1 MTENVLVLGGSRNI
15 GYHAAVRLLAS
26 GATVT
31 LLLRS
36 PSAFDKD
43 ETVQGFVKS
52 GKARLVK
59 GDGLV
64 QEDVKRAW
72 EESGKDKPV
81 DTVLFTVG
89 FSGPVKFHITKGFL
103 IDPPNL
109 VTQCLLNVLTTMP
122 KPSETDRPQPRMII
136 ISSTGLTPSTNRSL
150 PLLLRPMYSYLLAGP
165 HKDKLGAERLLW
177 HCSGKEQPSDVPEP
191 SEEIMGPDW
200 VHREGLPE
208 FGSFT
213 NTLIVRPALLTNGEC
228 KADKVQAGGSEAG
241 EKKPYRT
248 GDDNLSGYTV
258 SRKDVA
264 YFIVED
270 ALKNWDQYQNTT
282 VAVAY

>member
-15 GYHAAVRLLAS
+15 GYYAALRLLAS

-31 LLLRS
+31 FLLRS
-36 PSAFDKD
+36 PSAFDQD
-43 ETVQGFVKS
+43 ETVQRYIKS

-72 EESGKDKPV
+72 EDSGKDKPV

-89 FSGPVKFHITKGFL
+89 GTPKFQISKGFV
-103 IDPPNL
+103 IEPQNL

-122 KPSETDRPQPRMII
+122 KPSETNRSPPRMIV
-136 ISSTGLTPSTNRSL
+136 ISSIGLTPSTHQSL
-150 PLLLRPMYSYLLAGP
+150 PLLLRPMYSYLLAVP
-165 HKDKLGAERLLW
+165 HKDKIGAERLLW
-177 HCSGKEQPSDVPEP
+177 HCAGKERPADVPEP
-191 SEEIMGPDW
+191 GEEIMGSDW

-208 FGSFT
+208 FGSFANMLT
-213 NTLIVRPALLTNGEC
+213 VRPALLTDGEC
-228 KADKVQAGGSEAG
+228 KADKMQASG
-241 EKKPYRT
+241 EKKPYRVA
-248 GDDNLSGYTV
+248 GEDLSGYTV

-264 YFIVED
+264 HFIVED
-270 ALKNWDQYQNTT
+270 ALKNWDQYRNTT
-282 VAVAY
+282 VAIAY